1 MTQPASSRNFR
12 GYWSRFV
19 RLALVWFCLYGT
31 LAAAGDAL
39 EVFAGSASKPALEEV
54 ARRFEEATGARVL
67 LHMGGSGTMLSQM
80 ELLRRG
86 DVYFPGSSDFMEIAK
101 RKGLVDA
108 ATEVRVVYLLPAIN
122 VQRGNPKNIRGLADL
137 ARPGLRVG
145 MARPDSVCVGL
156 YGVEALERAGL
167 AAAVK
172 KNIVNQAESCDKTA
186 QMISLGLVDAVLGW
200 DVFEAWDP
208 ARVEAVYY
216 PPDEVTRIGYLPA
229 AVSAFPRKPGL
240 ARAFLAY
247 LVSLEG
253 QAIFRAHGYLTELAE
268 ARQRARPD
276 TPVGGEWPLPSS
288 WR

>member
-1 MTQPASSRNFR
+1 MPEPAYPGNFR
-12 GYWSRFV
+12 GYRNLLG
-19 RLALVWFCLYGT
+19 RLALAWLCLYVT
-31 LAAAGDAL
+31 PAAAVAAI

-54 ARRFEEATGARVL
+54 ARRFEAATGTRIL
-67 LHMGGSGTMLSQM
+67 LHLGGSGTMLSQM

-122 VQRGNPKNIRGLADL
+122 VARGNPKNIRGLADL
-137 ARPGLRVG
+137 TRPGLRVG

-167 AAAVK
+167 AAAVR

-229 AVSAFPRKPGL
+229 AVSAFPREPDL

-247 LVSLEG
+247 LVSPEG

-268 ARQRARPD
+268 ARQRARPT
-276 TPVGGEWPLPSS
+276 TPVGGEWPLPAS